1 MARAK
6 TASAEAHILEANEE
20 IRELKMRIEEE
31 KEKQKQRRKDIK
43 TLQDEIIKQKKRQ
56 KGANGTH
63 ERHAQF

>member
-1 MARAK
+1 MW
-6 TASAEAHILEANEE
+6 
-20 IRELKMRIEEE
+20 E
-31 KEKQKQRRKDIK
+31 KESQDEMKKNIK